1 MKNRTRILDSISAY
15 LFLLGNITYRLRA
28 MPFAIVSAIFNLVS
42 LFAYLAGYI
51 VWHVAALFYPGYPRH
66 DQHWYGFAE
75 FKEQYQIAALLGAV
89 ATIICLVFPP
99 MVIPAALLY
108 TLSNLIWTIS
118 EHHKKQNPPPDDSQ
132 YSSIKQAIYFKYS
145 VLVTAG
151 SALTAI
157 ASTVVFLFP
166 PASFVVLTAST
177 MIGLGLTVAA
187 LYYWGKSTFG
197 HFQPDKVDHS
207 YKKFSKQL
215 SFELDHYPKP
225 DATFTHTQ
233 EKKQRGVFTTNKE
246 FIDEVLYQENPIE
259 APHLTS

>member
-1 MKNRTRILDSISAY
+1 M
-15 LFLLGNITYRLRA
+15 NI
-28 MPFAIVSAIFNLVS
+28 
-42 LFAYLAGYI
+42 
-51 VWHVAALFYPGYPRH
+51 
-66 DQHWYGFAE
+66 
-75 FKEQYQIAALLGAV
+75 
-89 ATIICLVFPP
+89 P
-99 MVIPAALLY
+99 MQL
-108 TLSNLIWTIS
+108 N
-118 EHHKKQNPPPDDSQ
+118 
-132 YSSIKQAIYFKYS
+132 
-145 VLVTAG
+145 
-151 SALTAI
+151 
-157 ASTVVFLFP
+157 P

-197 HFQPDKVDHS
+197 HFKPDKVDHS